1 MSKPSATSPAL
12 DIKALQRV
20 LFNTVL
26 LVFGL
31 LFLARVASVIVE
43 PLIFILLAG
52 VLTMGLNPL
61 VALLESRFHLSRR
74 IGAVVVVFGI
84 LLLFI
89 GFIAIV
95 LPLFIAQGEHFSQT
109 MPGLLKNIQGHMST
123 LAERYPVI
131 APLTKGVSGADLSKL
146 FGGFLTGSTLTGLF
160 SAASSVIGVVAS
172 TALLLIVVLFLLMS
186 PEPIVRGLM
195 SGVPPRSRPMVQR
208 TLLRIG
214 AQLGKWLL
222 ATLMLSVIK
231 GTLMGIGLRL
241 VGFENA
247 LLFGLVNGLTN
258 PIPFIGP
265 WIGISLPV
273 LSALA
278 DGSWQMA
285 LLAIAVLVIVEQLD
299 NSVFGPLVM
308 GRTVE
313 LHPASMLL
321 GVLVFGAVLGFAGIF
336 LTVPLA
342 IILKALYE
350 EVYLTL
356 LERPEVSD
364 ETVAQVVAAG
374 QGVEAE
380 NSKEEKVVQAE
391 DLPLPKP

>member
-1 MSKPSATSPAL
+1 MSKPPGMPPTFDL
-12 DIKALQRV
+12 KGFQRV
-20 LFNTVL
+20 LFNTVF

-31 LFLARVASVIVE
+31 LFLARVASAVVE
-43 PLIFILLAG
+43 PLVFILLAG

-61 VALLESRFHLSRR
+61 VALLENRLHLPRR
-74 IGAVVVVFGI
+74 MGAVVVVLGI
-84 LLLFI
+84 LVAFL

-95 LPLFIAQGEHFSQT
+95 LPLFVAQGQHFSQN
-109 MPGLLKNIQGHMST
+109 MPRLFDGVNAHLSALV
-123 LAERYPVI
+123 ERYPAL
-131 APLTKGVSGADLSKL
+131 APLQKGIPTGDLSKL
-146 FGGFLTGSTLTGLF
+146 VGGLLNGSTLTGLF
-160 SAASSVIGVVAS
+160 SVASSAVGLVAS
-172 TALLLIVVLFLLMS
+172 TFLLLIVVLFLLMS

-195 SGVPPRSRPMVQR
+195 SGIPPQTRPIVQR
-208 TLLRIG
+208 TLVRIG

-222 ATLMLSVIK
+222 ATLLLSVIK

-258 PIPFIGP
+258 PIPFLGP
-265 WIGISLPV
+265 WLGITLPV
-273 LSALA
+273 FSALS

-285 LLAIAVLVIVEQLD
+285 LLAIGVLLIVEQLD

-321 GVLVFGAVLGFAGIF
+321 GVLVFGAVLGLAGVF

-342 IILKALYE
+342 LIIKALYE
-350 EVYLTL
+350 EVYLAVL
-356 LERPEVSD
+356 HRPEVSD

-374 QGVEAE
+374 QGAE
-380 NSKEEKVVQAE
+380 GGGTPNEQTAAKD